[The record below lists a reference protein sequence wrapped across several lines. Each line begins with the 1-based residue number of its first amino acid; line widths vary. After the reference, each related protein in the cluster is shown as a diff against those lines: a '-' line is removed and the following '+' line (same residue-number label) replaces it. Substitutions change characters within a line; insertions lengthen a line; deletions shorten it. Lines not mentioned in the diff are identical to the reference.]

1 MQLVPCTPGFLTKN
15 NIKLPDFRTSRLL
28 DSKILCCN
36 KKNIY
41 FCQRHKTFTLSLLM
55 SAPNHEESIFSQ
67 LESFGHKKV
76 VFCSDPETG
85 LKAIIAIHDTTLG
98 PALGG
103 TRMWAYKT
111 EADALHDV
119 LRLSKSMTYKASI
132 AGLNLG
138 GGKAVIIG
146 DSHKDKT
153 EALLRKFGRFIKN
166 LNGEFITAE
175 EVGTNPRDMEYIR
188 METQYVTGVPETIG
202 GTGDPSPITALGVFM
217 GIKACVKELYG
228 NDSLTGKSVIVQG
241 IGHVGENLVKL
252 LRDENA
258 KVYASDIN
266 EERVGQ
272 VAKKYG
278 AEAISNNTI
287 FDIDADIYAPCALG
301 ATINTQTINKLK
313 CSIIAGSANNQLEDE
328 HIHGQMLLK
337 KGVLFAPDYVIN
349 AGGIINCYSELMG
362 FSKKRTLQLTENIYE
377 ATRNVLKLSKT
388 ESISTIDAANKIA
401 EKRIADIKKVKSSY

>member
-1 MQLVPCTPGFLTKN
+1 MSSIKFEENSVFDQLSN
-15 NIKLPDFRTSRLL
+15 
-28 DSKILCCN
+28 
-36 KKNIY
+36 
-41 FCQRHKTFTLSLLM
+41 
-55 SAPNHEESIFSQ
+55 
-67 LESFGHKKV
+67 FGHQKI
-76 VFCSDPETG
+76 VFCNDPATG

-111 EADALHDV
+111 ENDALQDV
-119 LRLSKSMTYKASI
+119 LRLSKAMTYKAAIS
-132 AGLNLG
+132 GLNLG

-146 DSHKDKT
+146 DSRKDKT
-153 EALLRKFGRFIKN
+153 EAMMRKFGRFIKN

-175 EVGTNPRDMEYIR
+175 DVGTNPRDMEYIR
-188 METQYVTGVPETIG
+188 METEHVTGVPETMG
-202 GTGDPSPITALGVFM
+202 GSGDPSPITALGVFM

-228 NDSLTGKSVIVQG
+228 NDNLTGKSIIVQG

-278 AEAISNNTI
+278 AEAVSNSTI
-287 FDIDADIYAPCALG
+287 FEIDADIYAPCALG
-301 ATINTQTINKLK
+301 ATINTQTIKKLK

-328 HIHGQMLLK
+328 IVHGRMLLD
-337 KGVLFAPDYVIN
+337 KGILFAPDYVIN

-362 FSKKRTLQLTENIYE
+362 FSKKRTMQLTENIYE
-377 ATRNVLKLSKT
+377 ATRNVLKLSKA
-388 ESISTIDAANKIA
+388 ENISTIEAANKIA
-401 EKRIADIKKVKSSY
+401 EKRISDIKKVKSTY

>member
-1 MQLVPCTPGFLTKN
+1 MPTEN
-15 NIKLPDFRTSRLL
+15 
-28 DSKILCCN
+28 
-36 KKNIY
+36 
-41 FCQRHKTFTLSLLM
+41 
-55 SAPNHEESIFSQ
+55 PNETIFSQ
-67 LESFGHKKV
+67 LEAHGHKKV
-76 VFCSDPETG
+76 VFCSDPDTG

-111 EADALHDV
+111 ESEALHDV
-119 LRLSKSMTYKASI
+119 LRLSKSMTYKAAI
-132 AGLNLG
+132 TGLNLG

-146 DSHKDKT
+146 DSRKDKS

-166 LNGEFITAE
+166 LNGEFITAVD
-175 EVGTNPRDMEYIR
+175 VGTNPKDMEYIR

-202 GTGDPSPITALGVFM
+202 GSGDPSPITALGVFM
-217 GIKACVKELYG
+217 GIKACVKQLYG
-228 NDSLTGKSVIVQG
+228 NDNLTGRSIIVQG
-241 IGHVGENLVKL
+241 IGNVGESLVKL

-278 AEAISNNTI
+278 AEVVSASSI
-287 FDIDADIYAPCALG
+287 FDISADIYSPCALG
-301 ATINTQTINKLK
+301 ATINTETINKLK
-313 CSIIAGSANNQLEDE
+313 CAIIAGSANNQLENE
-328 HIHGQMLLK
+328 SVHGQMLLE
-337 KGVLFAPDYVIN
+337 KGILYAPDYVIN
-349 AGGIINCYSELMG
+349 AGGLINCYSELMG

-377 ATRNVLKLSKT
+377 ATRNVLKLSGA

-401 EKRIADIKKVKSSY
+401 EKRIADIKKVKSTY

>member
-1 MQLVPCTPGFLTKN
+1 
-15 NIKLPDFRTSRLL
+15 
-28 DSKILCCN
+28 
-36 KKNIY
+36 
-41 FCQRHKTFTLSLLM
+41 M
-55 SAPNHEESIFSQ
+55 SAQETDDSIFNQ
-67 LESFGHKKV
+67 LEAFGHKKI

-85 LKAIIAIHDTTLG
+85 LRAIIAVHDTTLG

-111 EADALHDV
+111 EADALSDV
-119 LRLSKSMTYKASI
+119 LRLSKTMTYKAAV

-175 EVGTNPRDMEYIR
+175 DVGTNPKDMEYIR

-202 GTGDPSPITALGVFM
+202 GSGDPSPITALGVFM
-217 GIKACVKELYG
+217 GIKACVKEVFG
-228 NDSLTGKSVIVQG
+228 NDTMAGRSVIVQG
-241 IGHVGENLVKL
+241 IGHVGENLLKL
-252 LRDENA
+252 LRDENV

-266 EERVGQ
+266 EDRIGL

-278 AEAISNNTI
+278 AEIVANSSI

-301 ATINTQTINKLK
+301 ATINSHTINKLK
-313 CSIIAGSANNQLEDE
+313 CAIIAGSANNQLADE
-328 HIHGQMLLK
+328 TLNGKMLLE
-337 KGVLFAPDYVIN
+337 KGIIFAPDYVIN
-349 AGGIINCYSELMG
+349 AGGLINCYSELMG
-362 FSKKRTLQLTENIYE
+362 FSKKRTMQLTENIYE

-388 ESISTIDAANKIA
+388 ESISTIEAANKIA

>member
-1 MQLVPCTPGFLTKN
+1 MPNPT
-15 NIKLPDFRTSRLL
+15 TS
-28 DSKILCCN
+28 
-36 KKNIY
+36 
-41 FCQRHKTFTLSLLM
+41 
-55 SAPNHEESIFSQ
+55 ESIFSQ
-67 LESFGHKKV
+67 LEAYGHKKI
-76 VFCSDPETG
+76 VFCSDPDTG

-103 TRMWAYKT
+103 TRMWAYKN
-111 EADALHDV
+111 EADALYDV
-119 LRLSKSMTYKASI
+119 LRLSKSMTYKSAI

-146 DSHKDKT
+146 DSRRDKS

-175 EVGTNPRDMEYIR
+175 DVGTNPRDMEYIR

-202 GTGDPSPITALGVFM
+202 GSGDPSPITALGVFM

-228 NDSLTGKSVIVQG
+228 NDNLAGRSVIVQG
-241 IGHVGENLVKL
+241 IGHVGENLVRL

-266 EERVGQ
+266 EDSLIQ
-272 VAKKYG
+272 IAKKYN
-278 AEAISNNTI
+278 AQAVSNNTI

-301 ATINTQTINKLK
+301 ATINTSTINKLK
-313 CSIIAGSANNQLEDE
+313 CAIIAGSANNQLEDE
-328 HIHGQMLLK
+328 TLHGQMLLD
-337 KGVLFAPDYVIN
+337 KGILFAPDYVIN

-362 FSKKRTLQLTENIYE
+362 FSKKRTMQLTENIYE
-377 ATRNVLKLSKT
+377 ATRNVLKLSKA
-388 ESISTIDAANKIA
+388 EKISAIEAANKIA
-401 EKRIADIKKVKSSY
+401 EKRIADIKKVKSTY